1 MTRGPGDLDGAD
13 PLFLGVGEIGAALA
27 ERDWAAT
34 PLGPPG
40 TWPAGLRGAV
50 RMLLTSRFSMWMAWG
65 PELTMFYND
74 SYRRD
79 TLRTKHPW
87 ALGRPCREVW
97 AEIWDDIGPRIESVL
112 STGEATWDSGLRLV
126 LERGGYP
133 EETYHTF
140 SYSPLA
146 DESGRVAGM
155 LCVVTED
162 TDRVIGDRRM
172 TTLRELAATL
182 ADARSPDGV
191 LAAARER
198 LAADSTDLPVTLAY
212 LFDPDPPDATVPAT
226 IAPVARLAFRTGPA
240 AERAAAAPEVG
251 QAGEDWPLAQL
262 DAGRPALLDK
272 LPAWFRELRVGR
284 WDGVPTQAALVP
296 LRTHGQGG
304 SAGFLV
310 IVLNPFRRY
319 DERYQLFLE
328 LLAGQIASGLS
339 NAAAYQAQRSRA
351 DELAELDRAKTAFF
365 ANVSHE
371 FRTPLT
377 LMLGPL
383 ADLRAHPVIAGDAGL
398 AGDVDVVHRNGLR
411 LGRMVNALLDFSRL
425 QAGRARARFEPSPLA
440 ELTGQLAA
448 MFRSAA
454 QRAGL
459 ELRVHCPPL
468 PDPVWVDRDMWE
480 QVVLNLLS
488 NAVKFTFDGSITV
501 AVDRVDGPD
510 GLGRARLRVTDT
522 GIGVPEG
529 ELPRLFERFHQI
541 AGARGRSGEGSGIG
555 LALAMELVE
564 LHGGTV
570 AAGPGQRRGTEFT
583 VLLPFGPEHLPA
595 DQRVPPDQRVPT
607 DATGTEAGRRPVE
620 PSGTAEP
627 LVTEVLRWL
636 PGGDPP
642 APDVSA
648 PGDPRAASGRVLVVD
663 DDVDMR
669 EYLRL
674 LLGRQYVVE
683 SYQDGVA
690 ALEAARADPPDL
702 IVADVMMPGLDGLS
716 LLAGLRGGP
725 VTARVPVLLLS
736 ARAGQDAAVEGLT
749 AGADDY
755 LVKPFSSVEL
765 LARVAAHLRLGR
777 DRREAELRFRALAD
791 ATPALIWVDD
801 QAGRRVFVNQAWT
814 TFTGLPNPDTA
825 PDVTWREHIH
835 PDDRARYQAARAD
848 ATGSVF
854 ELEYRLRTGA
864 GRYRWV
870 LDRGAPLGSAERPG
884 GHVGGCLDIDD
895 RHREQDR
902 QRLLALVSS
911 ALDREPT
918 VEDRRRALCRTLVEQ
933 GLVDLARLSVEDAD
947 GQWEVRAGAGPDPET
962 ERLIGRLSGE
972 WTQAREAMDRGEPL
986 LYVIDEAY
994 IAASSSD
1001 PGQRRMRRA
1010 LRMNSAGLVPLSA
1023 RGRVIGLLAAA
1034 RRGDSPALD
1043 PADLALLAEVGQR
1056 AAIALDNASLLA
1068 AETDARR
1075 TAEELTLVVTA
1086 LSGATTV
1093 TQVTEVIF
1101 DYFGQLGA
1109 IHTVVA
1115 LRAGDHLTLADSPRQ
1130 AGSRGAA
1137 PRTETP
1143 RWPRLDAP
1151 HPLAHAVRT
1160 GQPVWSWSPG
1170 SVPGADPPGPSE
1182 FGPPPD
1188 VVIPL
1193 RQAQETIGAIALR
1206 FPGGAADLSEPQR
1219 ATVLTVAGQCAQA
1232 LDRAR
1237 LHQVEHEVADVLQR
1251 SLLPAT
1257 LPGLARLDIAAR
1269 YLPGTAHTQAGGDWY
1284 DLIPLDDGRLAL
1296 AVGDVVGHGPPAAA
1310 IMGQLRSALAAYL
1323 LDGHS
1328 PAAALERL
1336 DRFAGRVP
1344 SAMGSTCACAILD
1357 RTNGELTWARAG
1369 HPPILLV
1376 DRDGGARALDAGG
1389 GTVLAVPGRPPYR
1402 EARAAV
1408 RSGDSLLLFT
1418 DGLVERR
1425 GEVIDDGLDR
1435 LAVAADALRGRP
1447 ADQLAE
1453 AVVARMV
1460 EDAAPDDDVALVV
1473 VRLLSSALLVKLPA
1487 TPASTREARR
1497 AATAW
1502 AATEGLSEEL
1512 TMDLRLAM
1520 DEATAN
1526 AVEHAYPPGAPGE
1539 FEVELTRT
1547 SLGAVTV
1554 RVRDWGRWQTPAA
1567 DPGFRGRGL
1576 GVIHTLSEVVSLD
1589 RDGEG
1594 TEVSFTL
1601 SPEAAGAAPPA
1612 PSGPR
1617 ERDRPASR
1625 GEPDSDGRRTVTVSG
1640 DLDFTSAHTVRPALF
1655 DALLRSGE
1663 VVLDL
1668 RGLRYLSSAGVGLI
1682 VEAAAAGRAAS
1693 LSILTVADSAVA
1705 RILSLTGLDGNGGVT
1720 VTSTAPHPEGAGHS
1734 PG

>member
-1 MTRGPGDLDGAD
+1 MTRGPGDHDGAD

-27 ERDWAAT
+27 ERDWSAT
-34 PLGPPG
+34 LLGPPG
-40 TWPAGLRGAV
+40 TWPASLRSGV

-87 ALGRPCREVW
+87 ALGRPSREVW
-97 AEIWDDIGPRIESVL
+97 AEVWDDVGPRIDSVL
-112 STGEATWDSGLRLV
+112 RTGEATWDEGLRLV
-126 LERGGYP
+126 LERSGYP

-162 TDRVIGDRRM
+162 TDRVVGDRRM
-172 TTLRELAATL
+172 NTLRELAATL
-182 ADARSPDGV
+182 ADARSRDGV
-191 LAAARER
+191 LAAARGR

-212 LFDPDPPDATVPAT
+212 LFDPDPPTATP
-226 IAPVARLAFRTGPA
+226 PVARLAFSTGLA
-240 AERAAAAPEVG
+240 AARAAAEPRVG
-251 QAGEDWPLAQL
+251 HADGDWPLAQL
-262 DAGRPALLDK
+262 HAGRPAVLDE
-272 LPAWFRELRVGR
+272 LPARFRELRVGR

-296 LRTHGQGG
+296 LLTQGQDR

-310 IVLNPFRRY
+310 TVLNPFRRF
-319 DERYQLFLE
+319 DERYRLFLE

-339 NAAAYQAQRSRA
+339 NAAAYEAQRSRA

-365 ANVSHE
+365 SNVSHE

-383 ADLRAHPVIAGDAGL
+383 ADLRTHPAIAGDTGL
-398 AGDVDVVHRNGLR
+398 AGDVDMVHRNGLR
-411 LGRMVNALLDFSRL
+411 LGKLVNALLDFSRL
-425 QAGRARARFEPSPLA
+425 QAGRARARFEPLPLA
-440 ELTGQLAA
+440 ELTGQLVA
-448 MFRSAA
+448 MFRPAA
-454 QRAGL
+454 ERAGL

-468 PDPVWVDRDMWE
+468 PEPVWADRDMWE

-501 AVDRVDGPD
+501 AIDRVDGLE
-510 GLGRARLRVTDT
+510 GKGWARLRVTDT
-522 GIGVPEG
+522 GIGVPEA

-564 LHGGTV
+564 LHGGTL
-570 AAGPGQRRGTEFT
+570 AAGPAQRRGTEFT
-583 VLLPFGPEHLPA
+583 VLLPFGHEHLPA
-595 DQRVPPDQRVPT
+595 DQRAPA
-607 DATGTEAGRRPVE
+607 DAAGPEAPRRPVE

-627 LVTEVLRWL
+627 FVTEVLRWL

-642 APDVSA
+642 APEG
-648 PGDPRAASGRVLVVD
+648 PGDPVSGRVLVVD
-663 DDVDMR
+663 DNADMR
-669 EYLRL
+669 EYLRRL
-674 LLGRQYVVE
+674 LRRHYVVE
-683 SYQDGVA
+683 SYPDGVA

-702 IVADVMMPGLDGLS
+702 VVADVMMPGLDGLG

-725 VTARVPVLLLS
+725 DTARVPVLLLS
-736 ARAGQDAAVEGLT
+736 ARAGQEAAVEGLA

-814 TFTGLPNPDTA
+814 AFTGPPNPDAA
-825 PDVTWREHIH
+825 PDVTWRERIH
-835 PDDRARYQAARAD
+835 PDDRSRYQAARARAD
-848 ATGSVF
+848 ATGSAF
-854 ELEYRLRTGA
+854 ELEYRLRTGT

-918 VEDRRRALCRTLVEQ
+918 VEGRRRALCRTLVEQ

-947 GQWEVRAGAGPDPET
+947 GRWEVRAGAGPDPET
-962 ERLIGRLSGE
+962 EQLIGRLSGE
-972 WTQAREAMDRGEPL
+972 WSQAREAMDRGEPL
-986 LYVIDEAY
+986 LYAIDEAY
-994 IAASSSD
+994 IAASSPD

-1010 LRMNSAGLVPLSA
+1010 LGMNSAALVPLSA
-1023 RGRVIGLLAAA
+1023 RGRVIGLLATA
-1034 RRGDSPALD
+1034 RRGDSPPLD
-1043 PADLALLAEVGQR
+1043 RADLALLADLGQR
-1056 AAIALDNASLLA
+1056 AAIALDNAALLA

-1093 TQVTEVIF
+1093 TQVTAVIF

-1109 IHTVVA
+1109 VHAVVA

-1130 AGSRGAA
+1130 AGSRDAA
-1137 PRTETP
+1137 PRPETP
-1143 RWPRLDAP
+1143 RLRLDAA

-1170 SVPGADPPGPSE
+1170 SAPGADPPGPSE

-1206 FPGGAADLSEPQR
+1206 FPGGAADLTEPQR
-1219 ATVLTVAGQCAQA
+1219 ATVLTVTGQCAQA

-1257 LPGLARLDIAAR
+1257 LPSLARLDIAAR

-1336 DRFAGRVP
+1336 DRFARRVP

-1357 RTNGELTWARAG
+1357 RATGELTWARAG
-1369 HPPILLV
+1369 HPPILMV
-1376 DRDGGARALDAGG
+1376 DRDGGTRALDEGG

-1402 EARAAV
+1402 EARAAI

-1425 GEVIDDGLDR
+1425 DEVIDDGLDR
-1435 LAVAADALRGRP
+1435 LAVAAAALRGRP

-1460 EDAAPDDDVALVV
+1460 EDAAPEDDVALVV
-1473 VRLLSSALLVKLPA
+1473 VRLLSSAMLVKLPA
-1487 TPASTREARR
+1487 TPPSTREARR

-1502 AATEGLSEEL
+1502 AAAEGLSDEL

-1526 AVEHAYPPGAPGE
+1526 AVEHAYPPGGPGE

-1554 RVRDWGRWQTPAA
+1554 RVRDWGRWQTPGA

-1589 RDGEG
+1589 RDDEG
-1594 TEVSFTL
+1594 TEVNFTL
-1601 SPEAAGAAPPA
+1601 SPEAAAV

-1617 ERDRPASR
+1617 ERDRPAA
-1625 GEPDSDGRRTVTVSG
+1625 GEPEADGRRTVTVSG
-1640 DLDFTSAHTVRPALF
+1640 DLDFTSAHTVRPALC

-1693 LSILTVADSAVA
+1693 LRILTVADSAVA
-1705 RILSLTGLDGNGGVT
+1705 RILSLTGLDGNGGVVVTST
-1720 VTSTAPHPEGAGHS
+1720 VTSTVTSAAPLPGDAGHP